1 MSDGPIP
8 RQESQAHSERIAVL
22 ETRLNSFDRS
32 MAVASA
38 QLERSA
44 ERLENATLKFTAEA
58 VKLNSS
64 VDEMR
69 REIVK
74 HEIDNRASRNAVAA
88 DVAVLRGRVDRRS
101 GEHKAIGDAAKE
113 GGSIDG
119 ILAKH
124 ATKLILFLLLVIA
137 GLVTGN
143 ATKPDAAE
151 VVAKT
156 LKALQE
162 EK

>member
-1 MSDGPIP
+1 MADGATPTK
-8 RQESQAHSERIAVL
+8 ESIAHSERIAVL

-32 MAVASA
+32 MAIAAA

-74 HEIDNRASRNAVAA
+74 HESDNRTARESVAA
-88 DVAVLRGRVDRRS
+88 DVATLRGRIDRKS

-119 ILAKH
+119 ILARH
-124 ATKLILFLLLVIA
+124 AAKLILVLLLVIA

-143 ATKPDAAE
+143 ATKPDVTE
-151 VVAKT
+151 VTKT
-156 LKALQE
+156 VLKALQE
-162 EK
+162 GK